1 MILLD
6 ATDLPMRRNAL
17 AAVGLA
23 LCAALFFTMTY
34 VLNRSLVTGGGHWA
48 WAVILRYLITLP
60 LLALALPWRGG
71 LGELPR
77 ELRAHPR
84 AWTVAGADVRAVP
97 CRVPLARAAELAGAH
112 GVVARADARHP
123 VPRDRA
129 PRRSGG
135 CR

>member
-1 MILLD
+1 
-6 ATDLPMRRNAL
+6 MRRNAL

-84 AWTVAGADVRAVP
+84 AWLTWSSVGFVLFGVP
-97 CRVPLARAAELAGAH
+97 
-112 GVVARADARHP
+112 
-123 VPRDRA
+123 
-129 PRRSGG
+129 
-135 CR
+135 